1 VEFEKE
7 FMQAFKER
15 KKSYYYMA
23 RTKKLLHSF
32 YLRLKKVLKNLKN
45 SCKESSAVPPPP
57 RISNGALPNGLL
69 NIV

>member
-32 YLRLKKVLKNLKN
+32 YLRLNKVRKNLKKFLQRKFRRP
-45 SCKESSAVPPPP
+45 SPSQD
-57 RISNGALPNGLL
+57 I
-69 NIV
+69 